1 MKIKVK
7 IINLSNERIQLTGYL
22 ELNGVELVNC
32 DTRTIDICMEVSQK
46 DSILE
51 WKRIKNDPMMS
62 ATYKLK
68 FKGDG
73 TDDLMIQNAPS
84 FEGVKVLLN
93 GKNIS
98 GEYQSDH

>member
-32 DTRTIDICMEVSQK
+32 DTRTIDICMEVSQN

-51 WKRIKNDPMMS
+51 YKEQFLDRYEKNN
-62 ATYKLK
+62 K
-68 FKGDG
+68 
-73 TDDLMIQNAPS
+73 
-84 FEGVKVLLN
+84 
-93 GKNIS
+93 
-98 GEYQSDH
+98 